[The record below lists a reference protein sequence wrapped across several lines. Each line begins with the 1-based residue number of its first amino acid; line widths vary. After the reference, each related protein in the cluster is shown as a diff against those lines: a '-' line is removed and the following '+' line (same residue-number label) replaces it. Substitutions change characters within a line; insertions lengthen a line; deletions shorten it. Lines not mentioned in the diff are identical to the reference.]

1 MLKKSLIALAI
12 AAASSSVMAADI
24 TGTAVQTVSAEGN
37 AVHTVLASADV
48 SVVLAAEYT
57 VGDVVT
63 FTFDG
68 AELDVDTVP
77 NSIVVAA
84 TDNSSAN
91 PAVAKDYYGM
101 TLGQLSKSKNHVTYR
116 VTELTTVAASTRPH
130 TTINQVIKLGDA
142 GAVPTAA
149 PLKFNAKTLASKA
162 TVTYSAVTGNNQA
175 LDTGTKNVTDLF
187 AVKSQFKA
195 NVDDAGK
202 AFNAVINVNE
212 QRVQFVAVGSN
223 PADVVDVLDLKLT
236 DSNSAWLNA
245 ATVNTVSYTVYGNF
259 AFLDSDPE
267 TEGVQTL
274 DDVVTFVPT
283 PTKVTVNA
291 DSIVAEYATAQLT
304 SKLTLDL
311 AGSASSDPVSKV
323 VIPTQDF
330 TATVSAKY
338 TANTIATTKDINT
351 KFNAGEWT
359 LNGALVHVPFMPFR
373 DGYAPIVNVSNTS
386 TQDGDIEVVVYAA
399 DNAWVAPK
407 SYMLSVPAKAQA
419 QTNITAA
426 LRNAGIQGDVAFDI
440 IVNAPKD
447 DIEVSALYFNAGDR
461 AVMNTT
467 KK

>member
-37 AVHTVLASADV
+37 AVHTVLTSADV

-68 AELDVDTVP
+68 AELDVDSVP

-84 TDNSSAN
+84 TDNTGTS
-91 PAVAKDYYGM
+91 PKDYYGM

-116 VTELTTVAASTRPH
+116 VTELTTVASSTRPH

-142 GAVPTAA
+142 AAVPTA

-274 DDVVTFVPT
+274 DDVVTFSGSPS
-283 PTKVTVNA
+283 KVTVNA

-304 SKLTLDL
+304 TKLTLDL

-338 TANTIATTKDINT
+338 TANSIATTKDINT

-426 LRNAGIQGDVAFDI
+426 LRNAGIKGDVAFDI